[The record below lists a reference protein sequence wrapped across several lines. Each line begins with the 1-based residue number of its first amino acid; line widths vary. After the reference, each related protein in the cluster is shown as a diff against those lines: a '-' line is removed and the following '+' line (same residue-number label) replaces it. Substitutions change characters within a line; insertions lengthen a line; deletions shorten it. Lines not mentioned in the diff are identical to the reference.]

1 MLHPPYVSH
10 QLWPPPQHPVKTLPR
25 WSHGNLPP
33 WLWGSRKYQ
42 LNHGNDMNCSSY
54 PVSVFVV
61 IDFIE
66 FQNLICGKQRLLLY
80 FYFATRIPSYSYAT
94 SLTFHF
100 FCCAADGLTSNDY
113 LQMVQATPSL
123 GYQDGLTNVANGNTT
138 LQFHPVSV
146 YMWNMYSEWQVKR
159 LMVHSSNAPN
169 VKHPET
175 TTWLI
180 SSFWGQQYHFWTET
194 SCISV
199 AMLLAWRV
207 GLDTLGCIW
216 VQPSCY
222 HK

>member
-1 MLHPPYVSH
+1 MALNRVC
-10 QLWPPPQHPVKTLPR
+10 QLWSKDFSSEPFFHKLELFR
-25 WSHGNLPP
+25 SHHENNWRTKWQTASHSWFDSIL
-33 WLWGSRKYQ
+33 LCRS
-42 LNHGNDMNCSSY
+42 CSARG
-54 PVSVFVV
+54 
-61 IDFIE
+61 DRE
-66 FQNLICGKQRLLLY
+66 R
-80 FYFATRIPSYSYAT
+80 
-94 SLTFHF
+94 
-100 FCCAADGLTSNDY
+100 
-113 LQMVQATPSL
+113 
-123 GYQDGLTNVANGNTT
+123 NTT

-159 LMVHSSNAPN
+159 LMFHSSNTPN